1 MKKQQFNVYLP
12 PDLIRQVKHRSIDVE
27 QSLSKFVE
35 DALRKHVED
44 NMEPS
49 PQTVKSASLSLMP
62 IVYVTDMAQSLQFYK
77 ALGLTAKNESQ
88 VWSELRL
95 GENALA
101 LHHTPEISKGVQQVG
116 LAMVA
121 HQPLETIVAQL
132 EAGGVVLEY
141 EIADEAFGRSLLIYD
156 PDRLP
161 IQINEH
167 DPELY
172 S

>member
-1 MKKQQFNVYLP
+1 M
-12 PDLIRQVKHRSIDVE
+12 KHRSIDVE

-35 DALRKHVED
+35 EALQKHLED
-44 NMEPS
+44 NMDTS

-62 IVYVTDMAQSLQFYK
+62 IVYVTDMAQSLRFYK
-77 ALGLTAKNESQ
+77 ALGLTAKNEGQ

-101 LHHTPEISKGVQQVG
+101 LHYTSEISKGAPQVG

-121 HQPLETIVAQL
+121 HQPLETIIAQL
-132 EAGGVVLEY
+132 EAGGIILEH